1 MELINH
7 KAHKVN
13 TKKNSVNLSAFTQR
27 SPRALRL
34 MLAWNIYCILFL
46 VQFSFS
52 IEKTTLERINLLT
65 LEGLNLAYNFEL
77 EQANA
82 KFEEALR
89 LEPNH
94 PRPHVSK
101 ATIFF
106 WRFSLANDD
115 QLYDKLIPMLE
126 KSIEAAEEYLD
137 ENESDADALT
147 CLGTLYGYKAF
158 AHARHKSYLK
168 AAWDGKKSLDYFSDA
183 VQQNPRAYDAYL
195 GLGTFH
201 YFAAFAPKALQW
213 VISILGVDGDANL
226 GVKEIRLAL
235 EKGTFTNVEAQY
247 YLAQFLPWQ
256 SGNFVASESL
266 LVDLNKRFPNNS
278 IISFTLAIWEM
289 RRNDVTTARGH
300 LQTIVEADKGTVPGL
315 KPLSLYKLAECNFR
329 LNNFQN
335 AIDGYKAFLAI
346 YRDENYQATAHHRIG
361 VSYELTGRREQALK
375 HYRASI
381 AAEHRHGD
389 DKYSSRKSEIF
400 LLSPITGTDSILL
413 TAKNIYKAGNYGKAR
428 ELYNTLDTLAGV
440 SLSHR
445 AEAQIGIGELLME
458 QELYAEALSY
468 FNKVLVMNVGNE
480 AWLLPWSHYQLGVC
494 HSKLGNS
501 VVAKKEFERVLEFEE
516 DFDFK
521 NWLTFRTE
529 RELEKLK

>member
-1 MELINH
+1 MKMFNR
-7 KAHKVN
+7 KVHGEDAKS
-13 TKKNSVNLSAFTQR
+13 TKKSFADIASPWR
-27 SPRALRL
+27 SLRL
-34 MLAWNIYCILFL
+34 TIAWLTFCIVFLAQI
-46 VQFSFS
+46 VFS
-52 IEKTTLERINLLT
+52 IEKATLDRINSLT

-101 ATIFF
+101 ATILF
-106 WRFSLANDD
+106 WRFALANDD
-115 QLYDKLIPMLE
+115 QLYDELIPLLE
-126 KSIEAAEEYLD
+126 QSIEAAEEYQD

-147 CLGTLYGYKAF
+147 CLGSLYGYKAF
-158 AHARHKSYLK
+158 AHARQKSYLK
-168 AAWDGKKSLDYFSDA
+168 AAWDGKNSLDFFTDA
-183 VQQNPRAYDAYL
+183 VQQNPKAYDAYL

-213 VISILGVDGDANL
+213 VISILGVDGDATL

-235 EKGTFTNVEAQY
+235 ERGTFTNVEAQY

-256 SGNFVASESL
+256 SGNFHASESL
-266 LVDLNKRFPNNS
+266 LVDLSKRFPNNS

-289 RRNDVTTARGH
+289 RRNDVSSARVQ
-300 LQTIVEADKGTVPGL
+300 LQTIVQSEKGLVPGL
-315 KPLSLYKLAECNFR
+315 KPLSLYKLAECNYR
-329 LNNFQN
+329 LSNFQN
-335 AIDGYKAFLAI
+335 AIDGYKAFLAV

-389 DKYSSRKSEIF
+389 DKYSSRKSEAF
-400 LLSPITGTDSILL
+400 LKSSITVADSILL
-413 TAKNIYKAGNYGKAR
+413 TAKNICKAGDYPKAK
-428 ELYNTLDTLAGV
+428 ELYSMLDSLAGV
-440 SLSHR
+440 SSTHR
-445 AEAQIGIGELLME
+445 AEAHIGIGELLIE
-458 QELYAEALSY
+458 QELYAEALAY
-468 FNKVLVMNVGNE
+468 FNNVVMMNVGSE
-480 AWLLPWSHYQLGVC
+480 QWLIPWSHYQLGVC
-494 HSKLGNS
+494 HSKLGNT
-501 VVAKKEFERVLEFEE
+501 VVAKKEFERVLEFDEE
-516 DFDFK
+516 YDFK

-529 RELEKLK
+529 RELERLK

>member
-1 MELINH
+1 M
-7 KAHKVN
+7 N
-13 TKKNSVNLSAFTQR
+13 TKNILVNNSAFCEPSSR
-27 SPRALRL
+27 PLRL
-34 MLAWNIYCILFL
+34 FFFLSFALSLLFPQL
-46 VQFSFS
+46 SVAT
-52 IEKTTLERINLLT
+52 EKTILERIHTLT

-101 ATIFF
+101 ATILF

-115 QLYDKLIPMLE
+115 QLYDELIPMLE
-126 KSIEAAEEYLD
+126 NSIEAAEEYQD
-137 ENESDADALT
+137 DNETDADALT

-168 AAWDGKKSLDYFSDA
+168 AAWDGKKSLDYFTDA
-183 VQQNPRAYDAYL
+183 VQQNPKAYDAYL

-226 GVKEIRLAL
+226 GVKEIRIAL
-235 EKGTFTNVEAQY
+235 EKGMFTNVEAQY

-266 LVDLNKRFPNNS
+266 LVNLNKRFPNNS

-289 RRNDVTTARGH
+289 RRNDVTSAREH
-300 LQTIVEADKGTVPGL
+300 LQNIVESDKGTVPGL
-315 KPLSLYKLAECNFR
+315 KPLSLYKLAECNYR

-346 YRDENYQATAHHRIG
+346 YHDENYQATAHHRIG
-361 VSYELTGRREQALK
+361 VSYELSGRREQALK

-389 DKYSSRKSEIF
+389 DKYSSRKSEAF
-400 LLSPITGTDSILL
+400 LKSPITVADSILL
-413 TAKNIYKAGNYGKAR
+413 TAKNIYKAGNYGKAK
-428 ELYNTLDTLAGV
+428 ELYNTLETLAGV
-440 SLSHR
+440 SLIHR
-445 AEAQIGIGELLME
+445 AEAHIGIGELLME
-458 QELYAEALSY
+458 QELYAEALSH
-468 FNKVLVMNVGNE
+468 FNNVLAMNVGSE
-480 AWLLPWSHYQLGVC
+480 LWLLPWSHYQLGVC
-494 HSKLGNS
+494 HSKLGNT

-516 DFDFK
+516 EYDFK

>member
-1 MELINH
+1 MNI
-7 KAHKVN
+7 
-13 TKKNSVNLSAFTQR
+13 SAFTQR
-27 SPRALRL
+27 SPRTLRFKV
-34 MLAWNIYCILFL
+34 AWISLCTLLFVQSIL
-46 VQFSFS
+46 ST
-52 IEKTTLERINLLT
+52 EKTTLDRINSLT
-65 LEGLNLAYNFEL
+65 LEGLNFAYNFDL

-82 KFEEALR
+82 KFEEASR

-101 ATIFF
+101 ATILF

-115 QLYDKLIPMLE
+115 QLYDELIPMLE
-126 KSIEAAEEYLD
+126 NSIEAAEEYHD
-137 ENESDADALT
+137 DNESDADALT

-168 AAWDGKKSLDYFSDA
+168 AAWDGKKSLDYFTDA
-183 VQQNPRAYDAYL
+183 VQQNPKAYDAYL

-226 GVKEIRLAL
+226 GVREIRLAL
-235 EKGTFTNVEAQY
+235 ERGTFTNVEAQY

-289 RRNDVTTARGH
+289 RRNDVTAARTH
-300 LQTIVEADKGTVPGL
+300 LHNIVESDKGAVPGL
-315 KPLSLYKLAECNFR
+315 KSLSLYKLAECNYR

-335 AIDGYKAFLAI
+335 AIDGYKAFLAV

-361 VSYELTGRREQALK
+361 VSYELTGRREQAIK

-381 AAEHRHGD
+381 AAEHKHGD
-389 DKYSSRKSEIF
+389 DKYSSRKSEVF
-400 LLSPITGTDSILL
+400 LKTPIALPDSILL
-413 TAKNIYKAGNYGKAR
+413 TAKNLYKAGNYAKAK
-428 ELYNTLDTLAGV
+428 ELYTSLDELPDA
-440 SLSHR
+440 SSSYR
-445 AEAQIGIGELLME
+445 AEAQLGIGELLTE
-458 QELYAEALSY
+458 QQLYAEALPY
-468 FNKVLVMNVGNE
+468 YTKVLMMNVGNE
-480 AWLLPWSHYQLGVC
+480 QWLLPWSHYQLGIC
-494 HSKLGNS
+494 HSKLGNT

-516 DFDFK
+516 EYDFK